1 MAAERATGGRLPR
14 EERVRR
20 ILDTTQRLVYPR
32 GVHEVGMD
40 ELVREIGLGKATV
53 YRLFPTKDL
62 LVAAYL
68 RRMADHI
75 LADIDARAAAG
86 DPVQTLGEVLDAI
99 EADVRRDGFRGCAF
113 NNASIEFQD
122 PQHPARVEA
131 RRYREELA
139 RRLVELSTAAS
150 SIGGAEI
157 GRQVA
162 VLIDGVY
169 TNAAH
174 LGSDG
179 PATAGL
185 SLARRLVADLAAGR

>member
-1 MAAERATGGRLPR
+1 
-14 EERVRR
+14 
-20 ILDTTQRLVYPR
+20 
-32 GVHEVGMD
+32 MD
-40 ELVREIGLGKATV
+40 ELVRETGLGKATV

-75 LADIDARAAAG
+75 LADIDARAAG
-86 DPVQTLGEVLDAI
+86 DPVQALGEVLDAI

-139 RRLVELSTAAS
+139 RRLVELCTAAS
-150 SIGGAEI
+150 SIGGPEV
-157 GRQVA
+157 GRQLA
-162 VLIDGVY
+162 VLIDGIY
-169 TNAAH
+169 ANAAH

-179 PATAGL
+179 PSAAGL
-185 SLARRLVADLAAGR
+185 NLARRLVADLAAGR